1 MTAHPNG
8 AMDFPH
14 NKGTALIHAFELIPA
29 SLIAL
34 LGRFAISAV
43 FWKSGQTKVDGF
55 AIDIIDGTFDLGWPS
70 LSNSAIALF
79 STEYRLPL
87 IPPEIAAH
95 VAAFSEHFF
104 PLLLLIGLGT
114 RFAALALLGMTA
126 VIQIFVY
133 PDAYPVHA
141 TWATILLYLVA
152 TGPGKI
158 SLDHWIARRLNRD

>member
-1 MTAHPNG
+1 MTARPHS
-8 AMDFPH
+8 AMAYVHD
-14 NKGTALIHAFELIPA
+14 KSKCLINVFSLIPA

-34 LGRFAISAV
+34 LGRFSIAAV

-55 AIDIIDGTFDLGWPS
+55 AIDIIDGTFHLGWPS

-79 STEYRLPL
+79 SMEYHVPL
-87 IPPEIAAH
+87 LAPSTAAHIAAF
-95 VAAFSEHFF
+95 AEHFF
-104 PLLLLIGLGT
+104 PVLLLFGLGT

-133 PDAYPVHA
+133 PDAYPVHG

-158 SLDHWIARRLNRD
+158 SLDHLIARRVNRA

>member
-1 MTAHPNG
+1 MTAHPNS
-8 AMDFPH
+8 AMDFLCT
-14 NKGTALIHAFELIPA
+14 KSKALIHAFDLIPA

-34 LGRFAISAV
+34 LGRFSISAV
-43 FWKSGQTKVDGF
+43 FWKSGQTKIDGF

-79 STEYRLPL
+79 SMEYRVPL
-87 IPPEIAAH
+87 LAPGIAAH
-95 VAAFSEHFF
+95 IAAFSEHFF

-133 PDAYPVHA
+133 PDAYPVHG
-141 TWATILLYLVA
+141 TWAAILLYLVA

-158 SLDHWIARRLNRD
+158 SLDHWIARRMNKD

>member
-1 MTAHPNG
+1 MTARPNS
-8 AMDFPH
+8 AMDFLC
-14 NKGTALIHAFELIPA
+14 NKSKALMHAFDLIPA

-34 LGRFAISAV
+34 LGRFSISAV
-43 FWKSGQTKVDGF
+43 FWKSGQTKIDGF

-70 LSNSAIALF
+70 LSSSAIALF
-79 STEYRLPL
+79 SMEYHVPL
-87 IPPEIAAH
+87 IAPGVAAH
-95 VAAFSEHFF
+95 IAAFSEHFF
-104 PLLLLIGLGT
+104 PLLLLFGLGT

-133 PDAYPVHA
+133 PDAYPVHG

-158 SLDHWIARRLNRD
+158 SLDHLIARRVNRD

>member
-1 MTAHPNG
+1 MTARPNS
-8 AMDFPH
+8 AMDFLC
-14 NKGTALIHAFELIPA
+14 NKGKGLIHAFDLIPA

-34 LGRFAISAV
+34 LGRFFIAAV

-55 AIDIIDGTFDLGWPS
+55 AIDIIDGTFHLGWPH
-70 LSNSAIALF
+70 LSYSAIALF
-79 STEYRLPL
+79 SQEYHVPL
-87 IPPEIAAH
+87 IAPDIAAH
-95 VAAFSEHFF
+95 IAAFSEHFF

-133 PDAYPVHA
+133 PDAYPVHG

-152 TGPGKI
+152 AGPGKI
-158 SLDHWIARRLNRD
+158 SLDHWIARRVNRD